1 MGKAEEVIKSVL
13 SDSKLSGSGVYRDEP
28 LLFTASQMKSYTPPK
43 YAEMKRL
50 ITPHE
55 AAFAPANYI
64 FYKQGRFMENFEDNF
79 DYHGDFIRSFPTYR
93 DMNNLQLRGYF
104 SWRTRL
110 RRGEIL
116 KAPPAFAYVYAY
128 ELINL
133 IGVSSPK
140 EGFLKLR
147 DFAEKYGKT
156 DRGIL
161 PLTHRWLTDFAV
173 YYGLEPELISGQP
186 EFKND
191 SALICLMDYKTKSPA
206 EITAALDNFSSYKLT
221 GSAFYKKYPRET
233 CDAVYR
239 LFRGLAEHYEGKPGG
254 DIFLRLFAK
263 PEKEDY
269 LMFRMSVFYEQ
280 RPHADCVYE
289 INRINK
295 YICRNG
301 SWRTERFC
309 PVKDKAGRLGA
320 ILKNTD
326 CRLRQKYGYRSALK
340 PVELSSAFEDII
352 KKAVEEHYAEKLEKE
367 KPVISIDLSKLE
379 GIRNASEITR
389 DKLIVTEEPDAPEAD
404 EASLPG
410 ELQFNAPPAE
420 TPAPASEAPL
430 IKETAG
436 GGYGLDSACADILKC
451 LLTGGDAG
459 GAARRNGIMLS
470 IAADRINEA
479 LFDRFDDTVIDFS
492 GDAPYIIEDYA
503 DELKGMFNI

>member
-13 SDSKLSGSGVYRDEP
+13 SDSRLSGSVVYRDEP

-43 YAEMKRL
+43 YSEMKKL

-64 FYKQGRFMENFEDNF
+64 FYKQGRFMEGFEDNF

-110 RRGEIL
+110 RRGEIR

-133 IGVSSPK
+133 IGVSSAK

-156 DRGIL
+156 DRSIL
-161 PLTHRWLTDFAV
+161 PLTRRWLTDFAV
-173 YYGLEPELISGQP
+173 YYGLDPELIAGHP

-191 SALICLMDYKTKSPA
+191 AALICLMDYKTKSPA

-221 GSAFYKKYPRET
+221 GSAFYKKYPREA

-239 LFRGLAEHYEGKPGG
+239 LFRSLAEHYENSPGG
-254 DIFLRLFAK
+254 SIFLRLFAK

-269 LMFRMSVFYEQ
+269 LMFRMSVFYEP

-289 INRINK
+289 INRISK
-295 YICRNG
+295 YICQNG
-301 SWRTERFC
+301 SWRIERFC

-326 CRLRQKYGYRSALK
+326 CRLRQKYGCRSALK
-340 PVELSSAFEDII
+340 PVELSAAFEDII

-379 GIRNASEITR
+379 GIRNAAETTR
-389 DKLIVTEEPDAPEAD
+389 DKLIVTEETDEPDADKAALPED
-404 EASLPG
+404 I
-410 ELQFNAPPAE
+410 QFNAPLPE
-420 TPAPASEAPL
+420 NPAPADNAPRREE
-430 IKETAG
+430 IT

-451 LLTGGDAG
+451 LLTGRDADD
-459 GAARRNGIMLS
+459 AARRNGVMLS
-470 IAADRINEA
+470 VAADRINET